1 MSEGVS
7 IEVIAERQK
16 VANHRIDN
24 LEAKVEDLTDFK
36 YTVNALSE
44 TVKDLKTS
52 VDKINSKDGETYNNI
67 RMVIITST
75 IGSIIGFILGQLF

>member
-52 VDKINSKDGETYNNI
+52 VDKINSKDGETYNSI